1 MTFYSTRTLGV
12 SEADLTDRYL
22 PRPVAR
28 TSAGVGL
35 RNIVNR
41 LRRSV
46 AVRRFVILVLFAV
59 AWQIAADIKDDP
71 LLFPSFA
78 DTASAFLQSARYE
91 DLLNSAANS
100 LVVLLKGYALALAVA
115 FVLVSSAAILPFM
128 RDAVQTLAAI
138 FNPLP
143 AIALLPLAML
153 WFGLGEPSLLLVLVH
168 SVIWPFS
175 LASLSGFE
183 QVPETQR
190 LVGRNY
196 GLRGLRYI
204 FYILLPA
211 ALPSILSGLRL
222 AWAFAWR
229 TLIAAELVFGVS
241 SGRGGLGWFIYR
253 NRNDLLTDRVFAGL
267 ATVILIGLFV
277 EFAIFQ
283 LIERRTVRRWGM
295 QRVNAL

>member
-1 MTFYSTRTLGV
+1 M

-22 PRPVAR
+22 ATHVAR
-28 TSAGVGL
+28 ASAGAGL
-35 RNIVNR
+35 KNIVGR
-41 LRRSV
+41 LRRSM
-46 AVRRFVILVLFAV
+46 AVRRVAILILFAV
-59 AWQIAADIKDDP
+59 AWQTAANIKNDP
-71 LLFPSFA
+71 LLFPSFT
-78 DTASAFLQSARYE
+78 DTTNALLQSARYE
-91 DLLNSAANS
+91 DLLSSAANS
-100 LVVLLKGYALALAVA
+100 LVVLLKGYVLALAIA
-115 FVLVSSAAILPFM
+115 FALISSAAIVPFM

-175 LASLSGFE
+175 LAALSGFE

-196 GLRGLRYI
+196 GLRGVRYI
-204 FYILLPA
+204 LYILLPA

-283 LIERRTVRRWGM
+283 LIERRTVQRWGM
-295 QRVNAL
+295 LRVNAL